1 MSIGK
6 NGNIDTIYNIGKMDK
21 KNRSKSS
28 LVAQRP
34 SDENITSNEELT
46 SINRITD
53 SKENVNTIYN
63 NSMQDNLNNTKYS
76 IAGKKAMQNIVEY
89 DKNNSSLKDNYYI
102 AQSMQKNGVDNETI
116 RKNTHWFQD
125 KNGKWKFEFSDK
137 DMSLKT
143 NIKLQDGKTY
153 KLGDILQHDALFIA
167 YPELADYDVNITNL
181 KKSNGRFNR
190 INKKISL
197 NNELLSKSKQAVE
210 GTLIHEIQ
218 HAIQHIENFEG
229 GMSAK
234 FSKLAYYNS
243 LGELEADDTKQ
254 RFISEKYK
262 KEDISNVA
270 PKASEQNP
278 THKNLEEYLNNRTN
292 IDKFKDMIYPSVKKF
307 FDKVGGNN
315 EEIITEYVEKNTS
328 QNRRL
333 VDGRHRVLNDEF
345 KNVKENLEEISNK
358 SSLFD
363 ANLSRKEKQLKI
375 ILELYHK
382 IKH

>member
-1 MSIGK
+1 
-6 NGNIDTIYNIGKMDK
+6 
-21 KNRSKSS
+21 
-28 LVAQRP
+28 
-34 SDENITSNEELT
+34 
-46 SINRITD
+46 
-53 SKENVNTIYN
+53 
-63 NSMQDNLNNTKYS
+63 
-76 IAGKKAMQNIVEY
+76 
-89 DKNNSSLKDNYYI
+89 
-102 AQSMQKNGVDNETI
+102 
-116 RKNTHWFQD
+116 
-125 KNGKWKFEFSDK
+125 
-137 DMSLKT
+137 MSLKT

-153 KLGDILQHDALFIA
+153 KLGDILKHDALFIA

-345 KNVKENLEEISNK
+345 KNVKENLEENSNK